1 LTSKLIAKEIPYCNH
16 IVPVFKPIKP
26 VHTAD
31 KNITSPNNAEN
42 EIPNKEGGDEE
53 KFEFK
58 FFVKYLYLFISFLIF
73 IDLMI

>member
-1 LTSKLIAKEIPYCNH
+1 MTSKLIAKEIPYC
-16 IVPVFKPIKP
+16 VKPIKP

-31 KNITSPNNAEN
+31 KNITSPSNAEN
-42 EIPNKEGGDEE
+42 EIPYKEGGDEE

-58 FFVKYLYLFISFLIF
+58 IFVKYLYLFISILIF